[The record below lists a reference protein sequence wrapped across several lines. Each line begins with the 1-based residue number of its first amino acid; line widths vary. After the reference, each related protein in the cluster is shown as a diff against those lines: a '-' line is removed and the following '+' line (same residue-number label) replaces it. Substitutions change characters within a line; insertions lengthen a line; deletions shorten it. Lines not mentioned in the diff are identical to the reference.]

1 MSILFF
7 WRSSGLVREL
17 LSLIVVISP
26 DSMTAERGVSTYNIL
41 YNKLRSSTHQIT
53 LSNRLMINWN
63 GSPTS
68 EFDPR
73 PAVAIFF

>member
-1 MSILFF
+1 M
-7 WRSSGLVREL
+7 
-17 LSLIVVISP
+17 VISP

-41 YNKLRSSTHQIT
+41 YNKLRSSTHQST

-63 GSPTS
+63 GSPPS

-73 PAVAIFF
+73 PDVAIFKSKDHRESRPTVVIYRVCQK